1 MDFKTTSKAP
11 AIYRDPTYNS
21 DNNYE
26 MNTSSSSSSSSSASF
41 YFSSSSSSS
50 SSSSPASETSESETE
65 FYVTLPPLPFSTF
78 VTINTWLLSTWT
90 FPLDPRYVRNLNLS
104 ELWDVQLFI
113 WNIPAGSFIREL
125 DKRRRRF
132 HQQPV
137 HRNEPGTD
145 N

>member
-21 DNNYE
+21 DNNSE
-26 MNTSSSSSSSSSASF
+26 MNTSSSSSL
-41 YFSSSSSSS
+41 YFSSSTSSS
-50 SSSSPASETSESETE
+50 SSSSPASETSESEAE
-65 FYVTLPPLPFSTF
+65 FYVTLPPLPLSTF

-113 WNIPAGSFIREL
+113 WNIPAGFFIRES